1 VSALRR
7 TTAIVWLV
15 LSGPLVVQTI
25 RYVTGATFYGEYLQ
39 WTGVVA
45 TQLLLLTLAV
55 TPLRRL
61 LPRTRWILSIS
72 RWRRDIGVATSCY
85 ALAHTLSFLIYKRDV
100 GVIVEQSLEA
110 ELLTGWIAMLL
121 FAALAATSNDASVRR
136 LGRRWKRLHRS
147 VYLAAALTMA
157 HWILTAFD
165 PTTGLI
171 YLAIFVALL
180 LLRLLLRGRKPGDA
194 DPAGN

>member
-1 VSALRR
+1 MRR

-15 LSGPLVVQTI
+15 LSAPLVVQTI
-25 RYVTGATFYGEYLQ
+25 RYVTGATFYGAYLQ

-61 LPRTRWILSIS
+61 LPRAGWILSIS
-72 RWRRDIGVATSCY
+72 RWRRDIGVATFCY

-121 FAALAATSNDASVRR
+121 IAALAATSNDASERR
-136 LGRRWKRLHRS
+136 LGRRLKRLHRT
-147 VYLAAALTMA
+147 VNLAAALTME
-157 HWILTAFD
+157 HWILTAYD
-165 PTTGLI
+165 PTTGFI
-171 YLAIFVALL
+171 YLAILVALL

-194 DPAGN
+194 DPAGT